1 MIPQVHDGDSVA
13 CSIQVMSMVA
23 MVETTTVSWKCVVVV
38 DDEPTI
44 HNVDAAENLYF
55 DVHIGLYSI
64 S

>member
-1 MIPQVHDGDSVA
+1 MMIPQVHDGDSVA
-13 CSIQVMSMVA
+13 CSMQMVA
-23 MVETTTVSWKCVVVV
+23 MVETTTVSWKCVVVVV